1 MKMPKDKIK
10 IYKQIC
16 SVIKKYKT
24 FFLTGH
30 KKPDGDTVASELA
43 MASLLTRCGKHLEM
57 VNREPVP
64 EQLFFLKG
72 VKKIKH
78 AKNIN
83 KNYDVAIIFECSEP
97 ERMGNIIDLKKQA
110 RVVINIDHHLKH
122 SFFGDINLIDV
133 KASSNSEQLFY
144 LFQQMKLPLTQEEAT
159 ALYVGIM
166 ADTGRFQ
173 YSNTNCQTL
182 KIAAELLKRNVNVS
196 FLCEKMYGT
205 RSFSSLKLLSRALTG
220 LELIKGKI
228 AVLKITKKDLEATQT
243 SEEDTD
249 EFVNYGL
256 LIPGS
261 LISIFLRESNSDG
274 IIKVSL
280 RSRLHVNVCKL
291 AENFGGGGHK
301 YAAGCEI
308 KGSMDEISKK
318 ILSLAQGLI

>member
-1 MKMPKDKIK
+1 MRKNNTKV
-10 IYKQIC
+10 YKQIAAA
-16 SVIKKYKT
+16 IKRHKT

-43 MASLLTRCGKHLEM
+43 MASLLRRCGKQVEL

-64 EQLFFLKG
+64 EQLSFLKG
-72 VKKIKH
+72 VEEIKH
-78 AKNIN
+78 AQKID
-83 KNYDVAIIFECSEP
+83 KSFDVAIVFECSEP

-110 RVVINIDHHLKH
+110 KLVINIDHHLKH

-133 KASSNSEQLFY
+133 EASSNSEQLFY
-144 LFQQMKLPLTQEEAT
+144 LFQQLKLPLREDEAT
-159 ALYVGIM
+159 ALYLGIM

-182 KIAAELLKRNVNVS
+182 KIASELLKQNVNVS

-205 RSFSSLKLLSRALTG
+205 RRLSSLKLLSRALTG
-220 LELIKGKI
+220 LEFIDGGI
-228 AVLKITKKDLEATQT
+228 AVLKVTKKDFKAVQA

-256 LIPGS
+256 LIPNS
-261 LISIFLRESNSDG
+261 LISLFLRESSLNG

-280 RSRLHVNVCKL
+280 RSRLHVNVCKI
-291 AENFGGGGHK
+291 AEKFGGGGHK
-301 YAAGCEI
+301 YASGCEI
-308 KGSMDEISKK
+308 KGSMEEVSNQ
-318 ILSLAQGLI
+318 ILSLARKSL